1 MKTAISIP
9 DEVFK
14 RAEKLARAT
23 RVSRSELF
31 TRAMILLLQNEPSTE
46 LKRAYDEAF
55 LDDHDDLVMLRKKAA
70 KKTLLSIEWDEK

>member
-14 RAEKLARAT
+14 RAEKMAKAT
-23 RVSRSELF
+23 RVSRSELY
-31 TRAMILLLQNEPSTE
+31 TRALTLLLQNEPSEE

-55 LDDHDDLVMLRKKAA
+55 SNGKDDLDTLRKKAA
-70 KKTLLSIEWDEK
+70 RTTLLSIEWDEK